1 MKKTRRV
8 KRKPYGTL
16 RKSRRYRRGGY
27 APRKMFSFSPF
38 PLSAVRHGGKK
49 RRTKRKSSRRKRGG
63 AGTTH
68 HTSGRLFYA
77 SRASSVGA
85 ADIA

>member
-27 APRKMFSFSPF
+27 AVKQVLRFSPLT
-38 PLSAVRHGGKK
+38 LSAVRHGGKK
-49 RRTKRKSSRRKRGG
+49 RKTKRKSSRRKRGG
-63 AGTTH
+63 AGKTQYVPLYY
-68 HTSGRLFYA
+68 GNR
-77 SRASSVGA
+77 SVA
-85 ADIA
+85 NIA

>member
-27 APRKMFSFSPF
+27 APRKMFSLAPFS
-38 PLSAVRHGGKK
+38 LTHVRHGGKK
-49 RRTKRKSSRRKRGG
+49 RKTKRKSSRRKRGG
-63 AGTTH
+63 AGKTQYVPLYY
-68 HTSGRLFYA
+68 GNR
-77 SRASSVGA
+77 SVA
-85 ADIA
+85 NIA